1 MRSYELLVI
10 HRFDMAE
17 ADVRRSVA
25 EIEKAI
31 SDREGVV
38 TDTDFWGKRRFAY
51 EIDHMNEGYYSVI
64 TFDGAVELQQTLDR
78 SLSLLDSVVRH
89 KIVRAPAK
97 V

>member
-64 TFDGAVELQQTLDR
+64 VFDGAVELQQTLDR